1 MASLIMVVAVSI
13 YVHLGATSLTV
24 LILVNVLMMG
34 GIMARMVPSQALSSA
49 VPIPKDR
56 GAYMSINAS
65 LQQLA
70 GGVAAF
76 IGGMIVYQKS
86 PNAPLERFDVL
97 GYVVIGV
104 IAINIL
110 FTYRVYQ
117 IIKGRNQS

>member
-1 MASLIMVVAVSI
+1 
-13 YVHLGATSLTV
+13 
-24 LILVNVLMMG
+24 
-34 GIMARMVPSQALSSA
+34 
-49 VPIPKDR
+49 
-56 GAYMSINAS
+56 
-65 LQQLA
+65 
-70 GGVAAF
+70 
-76 IGGMIVYQKS
+76 MIVYQKS